1 MKQPLL
7 ERFQQLAGIKS
18 LYEKD
23 EWPYGGM
30 PPAKGSPSWNAWQDT
45 LQKDKEDV
53 KSLEFPSREPAP
65 MGTEFKANLSS
76 IMDTYAPYF
85 ILETMAKIYGE
96 RDYPEAEKYFKKM
109 SWATQDDLSA
119 PEEKE
124 VDLGD
129 GPSSWYGKPG
139 KQWTG
144 D

>member
-1 MKQPLL
+1 MKKPLI
-7 ERFQQLAGIKS
+7 ERFQQLAGIKPLHELES
-18 LYEKD
+18 E
-23 EWPYGGM
+23 
-30 PPAKGSPSWNAWQDT
+30 SPT
-45 LQKDKEDV
+45 
-53 KSLEFPSREPAP
+53 REPAP

-109 SWATQDDLSA
+109 SWAIQDDLSA

-129 GPSSWYGKPG
+129 GPSSWYGQPG